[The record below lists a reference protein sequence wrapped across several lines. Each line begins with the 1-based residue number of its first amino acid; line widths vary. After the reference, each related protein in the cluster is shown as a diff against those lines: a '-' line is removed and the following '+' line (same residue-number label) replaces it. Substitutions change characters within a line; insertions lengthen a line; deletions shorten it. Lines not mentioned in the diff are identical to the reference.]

1 MCSSMFTPGGGG
13 TGTAENT
20 RPQIQAGQR
29 KTEGW
34 MEGSRAKQDKTI
46 QTSMNDGQTMGK
58 Q

>member
-29 KTEGW
+29 KTEKEGW
-34 MEGSRAKQDKTI
+34 SRAKQNKTI
-46 QTSMNDGQTMGK
+46 QTSMNDGQTMEK